1 MAIALKRWING
12 FKEHVPP
19 KTAQTKYK
27 TPQTNFLC
35 RSEWFIGYPIAILLK
50 CCFVVRL
57 KKKIGD
63 LRFKAFMMKGFH
75 DQAKGPKESWISQF
89 PGHKSS
95 KIPLEGFGHMEGPPN
110 KLTFQDLTP
119 LIFLGGVVS
128 QLGVAKDVDVLV
140 ALIFW

>member
-50 CCFVVRL
+50 CCFVVRFS
-57 KKKIGD
+57 KKKNR
-63 LRFKAFMMKGFH
+63 RFTIQSIH
-75 DQAKGPKESWISQF
+75 D
-89 PGHKSS
+89 
-95 KIPLEGFGHMEGPPN
+95 EG
-110 KLTFQDLTP
+110 
-119 LIFLGGVVS
+119 VS
-128 QLGVAKDVDVLV
+128 
-140 ALIFW
+140 